1 MLTLIRAGSRSHKKC
16 LWVRGLTLPP
26 QPAIIHLLRQPPP
39 NMKTSTEFVIIKE
52 CGNWIKTAKEV
63 QKPINS
69 WNGIIQMIDDIF
81 DEAVEDYAILH
92 KPFNLMMM

>member
-1 MLTLIRAGSRSHKKC
+1 MGQG
-16 LWVRGLTLPP
+16 VDLPP
-26 QPAIIHLLRQPPP
+26 KTCHTTFVETTTP

-52 CGNWIKTAKEV
+52 CGNWIKTAKQV

-92 KPFNLMMM
+92 KPFNLRMM

>member
-1 MLTLIRAGSRSHKKC
+1 M
-16 LWVRGLTLPP
+16 VRGVDLPP
-26 QPAIIHLLRQPPP
+26 KTCHNTFVETTTP